1 MFGLIDCNNFFV
13 SCERVF
19 NPSLCG
25 RPVVVLSNNDG
36 CCIARSNE
44 AKALGIAMGT
54 PVFQIKELIERENVA
69 VYSSNYTLYGD
80 MSARVMSLIAEAVP
94 SLEVYSIDEAFVD
107 LHGIA
112 DTERLARDL
121 VKRITRGTGIPV
133 SMGIAPTMTLA
144 KMGSKFAKK
153 FAGYRQV
160 CFIDNDE
167 KRQRALELTPVSDVW
182 GIGRRMTRSLAAYG
196 IDTAARFA
204 ARPGEWVRKA
214 YSIVAERTWREL
226 RGEPCLGLASVRAAK
241 QQICTSRSFGQMIS
255 DYQGVRESVASHAA
269 ACARKLREQKTY
281 ARQLTVFIL
290 TNRFRDDLP
299 QNNRSYTIR
308 FATPTA
314 DSAEIVE
321 AAETA
326 LRAIF
331 VKGFQYKKSGVI
343 VGEITDTAQRDLFD
357 TIDRDKRRRL
367 MSVIDSINADARDKV
382 KLAVQGDRADWRL
395 KSERLS
401 RRFSTR
407 LEESIEINLK
417 Q

>member
-19 NPSLCG
+19 NPSLNG

-94 SLEVYSIDEAFVD
+94 QLEVYSIDEAFVS
-107 LHGIA
+107 LHGVS
-112 DTERLARDL
+112 DMERLAREL
-121 VKRITRGTGIPV
+121 VARITRGTGIPV

-144 KMGSKFAKK
+144 KIGSKFAKK
-153 FAGYRQV
+153 YAGYRQV
-160 CFIDNDE
+160 CIIDNDA
-167 KRQRALELTPVSDVW
+167 KRDKALELTPIGDVW
-182 GIGRRMTRSLAAYG
+182 GIGRRMTRSLTAFG

-204 ARPGEWVRKA
+204 ARSPEWVRST
-214 YSIVAERTWREL
+214 YNIVAERTLREL

-241 QQICTSRSFGQMIS
+241 QQICTSRSFGQMVS
-255 DYQGVRESVASHAA
+255 DYESVRESVASHAA
-269 ACARKLREQKTY
+269 SCARKLREQMTFTQ
-281 ARQLTVFIL
+281 QLTVFIH
-290 TNRFRDDLP
+290 TNRFREDLP
-299 QNNRSYTIR
+299 QTYRYHTIR
-308 FATPTA
+308 FATPTS
-314 DSAEIVE
+314 DTAEIVE
-321 AAETA
+321 AAEKA
-326 LRAIF
+326 LKAIF
-331 VKGFQYKKSGVI
+331 VKGYQYKKSGVI
-343 VGEITDTAQRDLFD
+343 VGEITDTVQRDVFD
-357 TIDRDKRRRL
+357 PIDRDKRLRL
-367 MSVIDSINADARDKV
+367 MTAVDGINSGVRDKI

-395 KSERLS
+395 KREMLS

-407 LEESIEINLK
+407 LDETIEINLK
-417 Q
+417 L